1 MKNLRFF
8 SSALMLAA
16 FFGRLTFGFTV
27 DKKTSREI
35 DAGIGKIGPEIIGLR
50 RQLHMNP
57 ELGNREVKTAELLS
71 SKLRSLGL
79 EVKTGVAGTGVVGLL
94 RGGSEGP
101 TIAVRADMDALPIE
115 EQTGLEYQSRN
126 KGVMHACG
134 HDVHMSV
141 VLGTAY
147 VLSGLRDRLQGNIKF
162 IFQPAEEGPPA
173 GEEGGAS
180 LMIKENVLEDPTVK
194 AIFGFH
200 VWPDT
205 AGDVFFTEGP
215 IMANSDW
222 FEVTLIGTNAH
233 GARPHEGVDAV
244 VLAAEAV
251 LALQSVISRGIDPTD
266 PAVLTIGRINGG
278 ARSNIIAD
286 RVVLEG
292 TVRTLSEGNRARIP
306 RLMESLVKN
315 IASAHGGEYAFS
327 YEQRL
332 PAVINHPDL
341 ARLMLPTI
349 RNLLGES
356 RVHGVKPQ
364 FVSEDF
370 AYYGRTV
377 PGFFFFLG
385 VNNPAASEVYPLHSP
400 KFSPDER
407 TIPAGIR
414 IMTHLLLDGLR
425 QQAVMEKRTP
435 KS

>member
-8 SSALMLAA
+8 IFTFMLSLLRAP
-16 FFGRLTFGFTV
+16 LLFGFEV
-27 DKKTSREI
+27 DKKTARDIEARI
-35 DAGIGKIGPEIIGLR
+35 DQFGPETIGLR
-50 RQLHMNP
+50 RELHMNP

-79 EVKTGVAGTGVVGLL
+79 EVKTGVAGTGVVALL
-94 RGGSEGP
+94 RGRSEGP

-141 VLGTAY
+141 ALGAAY
-147 VLSGLRDRLQGNIKF
+147 ALSGLKDRFQGNIKF
-162 IFQPAEEGPPA
+162 IFQPAEEGAPP

-180 LMIKENVLEDPTVK
+180 LMIKENVLEDPTVR
-194 AIFGFH
+194 AIFGMH

-222 FEVTLIGTNAH
+222 FEATLIGKNAH

-244 VLAAEAV
+244 VLAAETV
-251 LALQSVISRGIDPTD
+251 LSFQSVISRGIDPTD

-292 TVRTLSEGNRARIP
+292 TVRTLSEVNRARIP
-306 RLMESLVKN
+306 ELMESLLKR
-315 IASAHGGEYAFS
+315 IASAHGGDYAFT
-327 YEQRL
+327 YEKRL
-332 PAVINHPDL
+332 PAVINHPEL
-341 ARLMLPTI
+341 ARLMLPTVKS
-349 RNLLGES
+349 LLGEN

-370 AYYGRTV
+370 AYYGRVV

-385 VNNPAASEVYPLHSP
+385 VNDPAASEAYPLHSP

-407 TIPAGIR
+407 AIPVGIR

-425 QQAVMEKRTP
+425 QQAAIGKRTP
-435 KS
+435 ES

>member
-1 MKNLRFF
+1 
-8 SSALMLAA
+8 
-16 FFGRLTFGFTV
+16 
-27 DKKTSREI
+27 
-35 DAGIGKIGPEIIGLR
+35 
-50 RQLHMNP
+50 
-57 ELGNREVKTAELLS
+57 
-71 SKLRSLGL
+71 
-79 EVKTGVAGTGVVGLL
+79 
-94 RGGSEGP
+94 
-101 TIAVRADMDALPIE
+101 
-115 EQTGLEYQSRN
+115 
-126 KGVMHACG
+126 
-134 HDVHMSV
+134 
-141 VLGTAY
+141 
-147 VLSGLRDRLQGNIKF
+147 
-162 IFQPAEEGPPA
+162 
-173 GEEGGAS
+173 
-180 LMIKENVLEDPTVK
+180 
-194 AIFGFH
+194 
-200 VWPDT
+200 
-205 AGDVFFTEGP
+205 
-215 IMANSDW
+215 
-222 FEVTLIGTNAH
+222 
-233 GARPHEGVDAV
+233 
-244 VLAAEAV
+244 VLAR
-251 LALQSVISRGIDPTD
+251 QYVISRGIEPTD

-278 ARSNIIAD
+278 ARSNSIAD

-349 RNLLGES
+349 RNLLGAS